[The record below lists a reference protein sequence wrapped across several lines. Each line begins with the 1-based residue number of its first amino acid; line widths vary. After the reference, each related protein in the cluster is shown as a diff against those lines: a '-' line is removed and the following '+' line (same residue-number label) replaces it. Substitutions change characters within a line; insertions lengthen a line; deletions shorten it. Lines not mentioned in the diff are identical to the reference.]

1 MELNK
6 TLKQNQKIM
15 KKFKLFLFISIISIG
30 YSQEEYSQSITS
42 DDLKELLMKFAS
54 DEFEGREAGKEGQ
67 KLAVNF
73 IRDFYKKNN
82 INPAKG
88 TEDYFQKMQIDLPG
102 KMVTLPYQYPDS
114 VRGYVEE
121 ESLERLKNYMPD
133 SNDLKDLT
141 DIDTIVNSEN
151 VAAIIEGSEYPDQ
164 YIVITAHLDH
174 VGKRGEDIYNG
185 ADDDGSGSVAL
196 LEIAQAFK
204 LAQEDGNG
212 PKRSIVILHVTA
224 EEKGLLGSEFYTD
237 YPLYPLE
244 QTITNLNVDMIG
256 RTDPNRGSDN
266 DRYIYLIGSDRLSTM
281 LHDTSER
288 INKETVNLEL
298 DYTFNAPDDPN
309 NFYERS
315 DHFNFAKNNI
325 PVIFYFSGTH
335 EDYHGPGDTPDKIRY
350 DLLTER
356 TKLIFN
362 TAWEIANMENKI
374 VVD

>member
-1 MELNK
+1 
-6 TLKQNQKIM
+6 M

-30 YSQEEYSQSITS
+30 YSQEKYSQSITS

-54 DEFEGREAGKEGQ
+54 DEFEGREAGKQGQ

-114 VRGYVEE
+114 VRGYVGE
-121 ESLERLKNYMPD
+121 ESLERLKNFMPE
-133 SNDLKDLT
+133 SNDLKDIT
-141 DIDTIVNSEN
+141 DIDTVVNSEN

-204 LAQEDGNG
+204 LAKEDGNG

-281 LHDTSER
+281 LHETSER